1 MNGAFIVRLLIT
13 SVLAFAGY
21 SFLAQRLPVNLV
33 YANYLY
39 ILIFFVVLTAI
50 FHYGLSKSALAG
62 TKNFIRFYMT
72 ATALKLLGYVGVIM
86 IYALINKP
94 GIMAFA
100 LCFLLHYCLFTV
112 FEVGMAYNQFGSLKK
127 IPSDRSNEVQP

>member
-21 SFLAQRLPVNLV
+21 FFLAGRLPVNLV
-33 YANYLY
+33 YPNYLY
-39 ILIFFVVLTAI
+39 ILIFFAVLTAA

-62 TKNFIRFYMT
+62 TKHFIRFYMM
-72 ATALKLLGYVGVIM
+72 ATALKLFAYVGIIM

-100 LCFLLHYCLFTV
+100 LCFLLHYSLFTV
-112 FEVGMAYNQFGSLKK
+112 FEVGMAYKQFGSLKNSSSAGPK
-127 IPSDRSNEVQP
+127 ELQS